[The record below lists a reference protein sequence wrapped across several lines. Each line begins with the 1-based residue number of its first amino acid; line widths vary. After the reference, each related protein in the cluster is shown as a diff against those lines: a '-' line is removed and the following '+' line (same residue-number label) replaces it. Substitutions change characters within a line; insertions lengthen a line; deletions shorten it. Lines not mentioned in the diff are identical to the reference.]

1 MIRWS
6 EAGPQALRSWALI
19 LDNCVPCAVGDAIF
33 FYRCGPRLRTMRVS
47 TARTMGSA
55 LGHHAAQRLARGV
68 LGPQPGAGPA
78 PARLG
83 ACGLR
88 CARSGSPD
96 AVAPAPRAAARRASA
111 RCASARL
118 VGGHAWPL
126 GGGSHPWP
134 VGAGHGPHPPGLRA
148 LPRPTRR
155 GWAPR
160 LLRGRAATLRRSVPS
175 ASVARGPGL
184 RARPLS
190 RLRPPGSRWE
200 PRGPCWARAC
210 RNGHSRAVKAAD
222 APPAA
227 VARVAGQP

>member
-1 MIRWS
+1 MRS
-6 EAGPQALRSWALI
+6 GTQFFFAEAGHASAR
-19 LDNCVPCAVGDAIF
+19 
-33 FYRCGPRLRTMRVS
+33 MRVG
-47 TARTMGSA
+47 TARTIGSA
-55 LGHHAAQRLARGV
+55 LDHHAAQRLARGV

-88 CARSGSPD
+88 CARSGTPD

-118 VGGHAWPL
+118 VHNRARCL

-134 VGAGHGPHPPGLRA
+134 DGAGHGPHPPGLRA

-175 ASVARGPGL
+175 AIGGARAGPAGPSSIQT
-184 RARPLS
+184 AAPGG
-190 RLRPPGSRWE
+190 PPGA
-200 PRGPCWARAC
+200 PGALLGARL
-210 RNGHSRAVKAAD
+210 
-222 APPAA
+222 P
-227 VARVAGQP
+227 

>member
-33 FYRCGPRLRTMRVS
+33 FYCGPRLRTMRVS

-55 LGHHAAQRLARGV
+55 LGHHAAQRLAGGI

-88 CARSGSPD
+88 IARSGTPD
-96 AVAPAPRAAARRASA
+96 AVAPAPRAVARRASA

-134 VGAGHGPHPPGLRA
+134 DGAGHGPHPPGLRA

-160 LLRGRAATLRRSVPS
+160 LLRVRPATLRPSVRCAIGGARAGPAAPS
-175 ASVARGPGL
+175 SIQTAAPGG
-184 RARPLS
+184 
-190 RLRPPGSRWE
+190 PPGA
-200 PRGPCWARAC
+200 PGALLGARL
-210 RNGHSRAVKAAD
+210 
-222 APPAA
+222 P
-227 VARVAGQP
+227 

>member
-1 MIRWS
+1 M
-6 EAGPQALRSWALI
+6 RS
-19 LDNCVPCAVGDAIF
+19 GG
-33 FYRCGPRLRTMRVS
+33 GPRLRTMRVS
-47 TARTMGSA
+47 TAHTMGSA
-55 LGHHAAQRLARGV
+55 LGHHAAQRLAGGV
-68 LGPQPGAGPA
+68 LGPQPGVGPA

-88 CARSGSPD
+88 IARSGTPD

-118 VGGHAWPL
+118 VGGHTWPL

-134 VGAGHGPHPPGLRA
+134 DGAGHGPHPPGLRA

-175 ASVARGPGL
+175 ASVARGPGQ

-190 RLRPPGSRWE
+190 RLRPQGSRWE
-200 PRGPCWARAC
+200 PLGPRWARAC
-210 RNGHSRAVKAAD
+210 RNGHSRAVKAAE

>member
-6 EAGPQALRSWALI
+6 VAGPQALRSWALI

-33 FYRCGPRLRTMRVS
+33 FCAGHASARLRVS

-55 LGHHAAQRLARGV
+55 LGHHAAQRLAGGV
-68 LGPQPGAGPA
+68 LGPQPGVGPA

-88 CARSGSPD
+88 IARSGTPD

-134 VGAGHGPHPPGLRA
+134 DGAGHGPHPPGLRA

-184 RARPLS
+184 RPVLYPDCGPRWPSGRTGGLAGRAPAVTAT
-190 RLRPPGSRWE
+190 PG
-200 PRGPCWARAC
+200 P
-210 RNGHSRAVKAAD
+210 SRALRAAYGGGRRSGH
-222 APPAA
+222 P
-227 VARVAGQP
+227 